1 MPLHPENE
9 ATSAVGWL
17 LSTPRLTLTSA
28 EGDPLPVRAGAGQ
41 FTALAD
47 TAESALGQSPAGT
60 AVVGALPFDE
70 AVPAHLWLTRL
81 EHHEHP
87 PAERAAAVGSLSLS
101 PPLSFSLPLPYAEA
115 VPYGAEP
122 NARRSMRLTEPQP
135 NPQPSAYR
143 AAVRAVLAEI
153 ESGTVRKAVLA
164 RSLHVPLNAADHRAA
179 LVPALITALARREAA
194 AHVFAV
200 TLPTTG
206 PHGVAPPLLLGATPE
221 TLLRR
226 TGDLLTLR
234 PLAGTAARHPDP
246 VVDRAR
252 AMALLRSGKNQAEH
266 RHVVDDLAR
275 RLRPW
280 CRSLDI
286 PARPRLQA
294 TGRLWH
300 LATPI
305 HARLRHPAPSALTL
319 ACALHPTPAVCGTPT
334 PAAAAV
340 IRRLEAV
347 PRRYFSGLV
356 GWMDKS
362 GDGHWVISLRCGE
375 LDADGLR
382 LHAGA
387 GIVRASRPE
396 SELAETEAKFATM
409 LAALDEA
416 RLAALDEARSST
428 PRPRATPARQTVAAA
443 PAARTTG
450 DAR

>member
-1 MPLHPENE
+1 MPSHPDIG
-9 ATSAVGWL
+9 ATSVVGWL
-17 LSTPRLTLTSA
+17 LSTPSLTLTSA
-28 EGDPLPVRAGAGQ
+28 EGDPLPVQAGAGQ

-47 TAESALGQSPAGT
+47 TADSALRQSPAGT

-70 AVPAHLWLTRL
+70 GVPAHLWLTRM
-81 EHHEHP
+81 EHHQHP
-87 PAERAAAVGSLSLS
+87 PAERAASVGSLS
-101 PPLSFSLPLPYAEA
+101 YAKA
-115 VPYGAEP
+115 VPDGAEP
-122 NARRSMRLTEPQP
+122 NARHSAWVTTPKPE
-135 NPQPSAYR
+135 PQPSAYR

-153 ESGTVRKAVLA
+153 EAGTVRKAVLA
-164 RSLHVPLNAADHRAA
+164 RSLYAPLNAADNAADHRA
-179 LVPALITALARREAA
+179 LVPGLITALARREAA
-194 AHVFAV
+194 AHLFAV

-206 PHGVAPPLLLGATPE
+206 LHGAPPVLLGATPE

-226 TGDLLTLR
+226 TGDLLTLQ
-234 PLAGTAARHPDP
+234 PLAGTAARHQDP
-246 VVDRAR
+246 VVDHAR
-252 AMALLRSGKNQAEH
+252 AMALLRSGKDQAEH
-266 RHVVDDLAR
+266 RHVVDDLGR

-280 CRSLDI
+280 CQSLDI
-286 PARPRLQA
+286 PARPRLHA

-300 LATPI
+300 LTTPI

-334 PAAAAV
+334 SAAAAL
-340 IRRLEAV
+340 IRTLEAV

-356 GWMDKS
+356 GWMDTT

-409 LAALDEA
+409 LAAFEDA
-416 RLAALDEARSST
+416 RRSTPQARPTAAAALTAR
-428 PRPRATPARQTVAAA
+428 
-443 PAARTTG
+443 RTG
-450 DAR
+450 EIR

>member
-1 MPLHPENE
+1 MPSHPETG
-9 ATSAVGWL
+9 ATSVVGWL
-17 LSTPRLTLTSA
+17 LSTPRLTLTSTSA
-28 EGDPLPVRAGAGQ
+28 EGDPLPVQAGAGQ
-41 FTALAD
+41 FAALAG
-47 TAESALGQSPAGT
+47 TAESALRQSPTGT

-81 EHHEHP
+81 EHHQHP
-87 PAERAAAVGSLSLS
+87 PAERAASVGSLS
-101 PPLSFSLPLPYAEA
+101 YAEA
-115 VPYGAEP
+115 VPDGAGP
-122 NARRSMRLTEPQP
+122 NARRSAWVTKPEPQP
-135 NPQPSAYR
+135 CAYR

-153 ESGTVRKAVLA
+153 ESGTVHKAVLA
-164 RSLHVPLNAADHRAA
+164 RSLYAPLDAADHRA

-200 TLPTTG
+200 TLPATG
-206 PHGVAPPLLLGATPE
+206 PHGAPPMLLGATPE

-252 AMALLRSGKNQAEH
+252 AMALLRSGKDQAEH
-266 RHVVDDLAR
+266 RHVVDDLGR

-286 PARPRLQA
+286 PDRPRLHA

-300 LATPI
+300 LTTPI

-334 PAAAAV
+334 AAAAAL

-356 GWMDKS
+356 GWMDKT

-382 LHAGA
+382 LQAGA

-409 LAALDEA
+409 LAALEEA
-416 RLAALDEARSST
+416 RRST
-428 PRPRATPARQTVAAA
+428 PRARPTAAAA
-443 PAARTTG
+443 PAARRTG
-450 DAR
+450 GVR